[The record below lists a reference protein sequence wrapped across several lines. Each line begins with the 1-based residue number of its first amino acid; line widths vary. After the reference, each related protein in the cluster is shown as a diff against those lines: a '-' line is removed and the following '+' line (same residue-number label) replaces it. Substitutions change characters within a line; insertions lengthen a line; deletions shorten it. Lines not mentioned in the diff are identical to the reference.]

1 MGRILSY
8 FCIPLRSIFLYILV
22 QFFFKSDDINRCD
35 MTFMWRR
42 MQYMKI
48 NVEHERYSLFLYG
61 EGIYAEN
68 FRQTNFLNGLPI
80 LFVPGNA
87 GSGRQVRSL
96 GSLLQ
101 NKTEGR
107 MTNFHFDVFAVDFN
121 EELTAYNFDCIISQ
135 ANFLV
140 KAVNSIHLLYKQK
153 PVQKIVIIG
162 HSMGGI
168 VIQYAMMLEDFIVE
182 RVAFI
187 IGFAVPYSEPPFYFD
202 KRFLSFYHQ
211 LNNNKSL
218 NLPKIISIN
227 GGIKDEFI
235 DEDWTNAPFL
245 ALHSST
251 NSLDRVG
258 LDMDHKCILWCNQ
271 LVRHTSRILFDYA
284 SNPRLFIENFNEYLY
299 KHYHLSKNDFDS
311 QLIKED
317 DYTRVNITNVEFNDH
332 FLFILSKNQKQS
344 LLAINGCEY
353 NNLIN
358 NRYLSTK
365 YLFSLAQIGNCSNNA
380 FLKINLKTKFWFLN
394 QNIVK
399 QTPINLNL
407 FKILFNWPKIKIF
420 KNMDDEISLL
430 QIPLNFTF
438 SEADFFIY
446 NVEIVMNKCKTV
458 NKPSNTFLLVNNQ
471 IRRINSITKQNNK
484 SSLTSSIF
492 IYTSKD
498 DQDKNFQLLS
508 INTNKCE
515 EYLISFSFDFK
526 LSLIRGFRRIRH
538 FLPISFIL
546 ILTFCCLFVCSDYL
560 AGFVILL
567 LAVISK
573 ENIDSISAVL
583 LLLSNLFLLSISYII
598 CVNILRPILNI
609 TTKIFKT
616 NFNLFKKAKYFV
628 SASFLIFF
636 FYSHNSS
643 LIFST
648 FYSFGNLM
656 TLNNYSNNLIF
667 SSVATLQV
675 LFSFFQIP
683 SVVDYIWKFIK
694 YGEWRAETFDPNFEA
709 NCLFAVFIFILQE
722 ENLIFQKLLN
732 KNFSER
738 NLKILTNL
746 ILLFFF
752 LLIYIRNPNYCFITW
767 DDLTLFIILILIYL
781 KKNIKI

>member
-1 MGRILSY
+1 M
-8 FCIPLRSIFLYILV
+8 LV
-22 QFFFKSDDINRCD
+22 QFFFKYDDLNLCD

-48 NVEHERYSLFLYG
+48 NAEHERYSLFLYG

-101 NKTEGR
+101 NKTERR

-140 KAVNSIHLLYKQK
+140 KAVNSIHLLYNQN
-153 PVQKIVIIG
+153 PVQQIVIIG

-168 VIQYAMMLEDFIVE
+168 VIQYAMMLEDFVAE

-211 LNNNKSL
+211 LNSNKSL
-218 NLPKIISIN
+218 NLPKVISIN

-251 NSLDRVG
+251 NSLDRVW

-271 LVRHTSRILFDYA
+271 L
-284 SNPRLFIENFNEYLY
+284 
-299 KHYHLSKNDFDS
+299 
-311 QLIKED
+311 D
-317 DYTRVNITNVEFNDH
+317 DYTRVNNTNGKFSNSI
-332 FLFILSKNQKQS
+332 LFILSKNQRQS

-380 FLKINLKTKFWFLN
+380 FLKINAKTKFWDS
-394 QNIVK
+394 VK
-399 QTPINLNL
+399 QTSINLNL

-420 KNMDDEISLL
+420 KNMDDEISLF

-446 NVEIVMNKCKTV
+446 NVEIVTNKCKTV

-484 SSLTSSIF
+484 PSLTSSIF

-546 ILTFCCLFVCSDYL
+546 ILTFCCLFVCSNYF

-567 LAVISK
+567 LA
-573 ENIDSISAVL
+573 A
-583 LLLSNLFLLSISYII
+583 
-598 CVNILRPILNI
+598 
-609 TTKIFKT
+609 
-616 NFNLFKKAKYFV
+616 
-628 SASFLIFF
+628 
-636 FYSHNSS
+636 
-643 LIFST
+643 
-648 FYSFGNLM
+648 
-656 TLNNYSNNLIF
+656 LNNYSNNLIF

-675 LFSFFQIP
+675 LFSFLQIP

-694 YGEWRAETFDPNFEA
+694 YGEWRAETFDPNFECR
-709 NCLFAVFIFILQE
+709 NNNLYEMRPITPIYDIF
-722 ENLIFQKLLN
+722 
-732 KNFSER
+732 
-738 NLKILTNL
+738 
-746 ILLFFF
+746 
-752 LLIYIRNPNYCFITW
+752 
-767 DDLTLFIILILIYL
+767 
-781 KKNIKI
+781 

>member
-1 MGRILSY
+1 MDRILSY
-8 FCIPLRSIFLYILV
+8 FCIPLLSIFLYILV
-22 QFFFKSDDINRCD
+22 QFCLKSDDYNLCD

-48 NVEHERYSLFLYG
+48 NVEHERYFLFLYG

-68 FRQTNFLNGLPI
+68 FRQTNFLNGFPI

-101 NKTEGR
+101 NKTEDR
-107 MTNFHFDVFAVDFN
+107 MSNFHFDVFAVDFN
-121 EELTAYNFDCIISQ
+121 EELTAYNFDSIISQ

-140 KAVNSIHLLYKQK
+140 KAVNSIQVLYKQK
-153 PVQKIVIIG
+153 PVQKILIVG

-168 VIQYAMMLEDFIVE
+168 VIQYAMMLEDFVAE

-202 KRFLSFYHQ
+202 KRFFSFYHQ

-271 LVRHTSRILFDYA
+271 L
-284 SNPRLFIENFNEYLY
+284 E
-299 KHYHLSKNDFDS
+299 
-311 QLIKED
+311 
-317 DYTRVNITNVEFNDH
+317 DYTRLYNTNGKFNDH

-365 YLFSLAQIGNCSNNA
+365 YIFSLAQIGNCSNNA
-380 FLKINLKTKFWFLN
+380 FLKINLKTKFWFFN
-394 QNIVK
+394 QNTVK
-399 QTPINLNL
+399 QIPINLNL

-420 KNMDDEISLL
+420 KNMDEEMSLY

-471 IRRINSITKQNNK
+471 IRRIASITKQHNK

-492 IYTSKD
+492 IYTSKG
-498 DQDKNFQLLS
+498 DQDKNFQLLL
-508 INTNKCE
+508 INTNKCQ
-515 EYLISFSFDFK
+515 EYLLSFSFDFK
-526 LSLIRGFRRIRH
+526 LSLIRVWSFKYFLNKFFLRDFDGFDI
-538 FLPISFIL
+538 FSQ
-546 ILTFCCLFVCSDYL
+546 
-560 AGFVILL
+560 
-567 LAVISK
+567 
-573 ENIDSISAVL
+573 
-583 LLLSNLFLLSISYII
+583 FLL
-598 CVNILRPILNI
+598 
-609 TTKIFKT
+609 F
-616 NFNLFKKAKYFV
+616 
-628 SASFLIFF
+628 
-636 FYSHNSS
+636 
-643 LIFST
+643 
-648 FYSFGNLM
+648 
-656 TLNNYSNNLIF
+656 
-667 SSVATLQV
+667 
-675 LFSFFQIP
+675 
-683 SVVDYIWKFIK
+683 
-694 YGEWRAETFDPNFEA
+694 
-709 NCLFAVFIFILQE
+709 
-722 ENLIFQKLLN
+722 
-732 KNFSER
+732 
-738 NLKILTNL
+738 
-746 ILLFFF
+746 
-752 LLIYIRNPNYCFITW
+752 
-767 DDLTLFIILILIYL
+767 
-781 KKNIKI
+781 